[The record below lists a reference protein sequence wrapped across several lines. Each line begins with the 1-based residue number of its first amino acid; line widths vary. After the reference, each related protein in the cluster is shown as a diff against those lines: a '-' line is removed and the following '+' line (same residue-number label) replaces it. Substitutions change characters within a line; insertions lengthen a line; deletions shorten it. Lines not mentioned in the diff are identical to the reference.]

1 MRGNGNDTTSPFG
14 LTLID
19 NSCYIS
25 IDCIELYLQNI
36 GGIFLQVCIFIVC
49 RRFEPSFQRQP
60 LPLYGHPLF
69 IFLLNPPPL
78 AQVFWQYHPMEIPD
92 KYNK

>member
-78 AQVFWQYHPMEIPD
+78 AQVF
-92 KYNK
+92 